1 MRTFIL
7 LGLAAISLLT
17 SAPASARPCKDAIF
31 FCNGADARNLV
42 LLRAEHR
49 SNSWIQ
55 KHCDLVSPDPP
66 GCAWSESIHGSSGGS
81 SSNTLVLSDA
91 DPAPA
96 QPPIARDPKGR
107 VGPTPSP
114 AREIVAPL
122 ADDGPFASDLAHAA
136 ARYKL
141 PVHLLRAVM
150 QVESNGNPL
159 ALSNKGAVGLMQLLP
174 STAQGLGVDDIHDTA
189 QNIMGGA
196 RFLRIL
202 ANRFE
207 GDLVKVLSAYHA
219 GSMRVAGRD
228 ATPFAATDDYVR
240 KVLRLYYTLRDGAAR
255 KG

>member
-1 MRTFIL
+1 MRTIALIPLSL
-7 LGLAAISLLT
+7 LFLAA
-17 SAPASARPCKDAIF
+17 PAWARPCRDAIF
-31 FCNGADARNLV
+31 ICDGVNANNLV
-42 LLRAEHR
+42 HLRAEHR
-49 SNSWIQ
+49 NNAWIQ
-55 KHCDLVSPDPP
+55 KHCDLMSPDPP
-66 GCAWSESIHGSSGGS
+66 GCAWTESGRGSSAGS
-81 SSNTLVLSDA
+81 SSTTVVLSDVEPT
-91 DPAPA
+91 PAAPPA
-96 QPPIARDPKGR
+96 SRDPKGR
-107 VGPTPSP
+107 LGPTPP
-114 AREIVAPL
+114 PVREAVPPI
-122 ADDGPFASDLAHAA
+122 ADDGPFAADLAHAA

-150 QVESNGNPL
+150 QVESGGNPL

-174 STAQGLGVDDIHDTA
+174 GTAQALGVDDIHDTA
-189 QNIMGGA
+189 QNILGGA

-240 KVLRLYYTLRDGAAR
+240 KVLRLYYQLRDGAVR